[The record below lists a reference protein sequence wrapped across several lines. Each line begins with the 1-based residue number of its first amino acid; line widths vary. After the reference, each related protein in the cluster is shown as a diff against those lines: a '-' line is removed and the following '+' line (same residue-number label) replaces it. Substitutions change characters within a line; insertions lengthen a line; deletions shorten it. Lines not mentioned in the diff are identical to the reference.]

1 MAVPAAAQEADFSL
15 SGFARMGVAY
25 DDGSDETALESR
37 FQLDARFEIVADAGL
52 TFGGHARMRIDEGSA
67 DAGFNQPRLY
77 MSSGDL
83 TLSVGN
89 INGVIFNVPAS
100 YVGTGLDGN
109 GSSGTPVY
117 FSGAQN
123 VTPLEYSSQGVS
135 GTNGAQLDYS
145 MGGFGFSAMYTDEAS
160 GVSMTYSANGVSIGV
175 AYQQDDVTSADD
187 DTLIVVG
194 ASYEIDALTVGAA
207 YAVVDDASMPGDG
220 SKFSVNASY
229 AFSEALSGS
238 AFVATEDNGAG
249 DGESYGVSMTR
260 SLAPGVNF
268 VAGFEQ
274 NAAET
279 NFMSAGVTMNF

>member
-1 MAVPAAAQEADFSL
+1 
-15 SGFARMGVAY
+15 
-25 DDGSDETALESR
+25 
-37 FQLDARFEIVADAGL
+37 
-52 TFGGHARMRIDEGSA
+52 MRVDEGTG
-67 DAGFNQPRLY
+67 DAGFNQPRLF
-77 MSSGDL
+77 MSTGDL

-100 YVGTGLDGN
+100 FVGTGLDGN

-117 FSGAQN
+117 FAGAQN
-123 VTPLEYSSQGVS
+123 VTPLEYGSQGVS
-135 GTNGAQLDYS
+135 GTNGAQVDYA
-145 MGGFGFSAMYTDEAS
+145 MGGFGFSAMYTDESS
-160 GVSMTYSANGVSIGV
+160 GASMTYSDNGVSIGV
-175 AYQQDDVTSADD
+175 AYQQDDVAGGDD
-187 DTLIVVG
+187 DTLIVAG
-194 ASYEIDALTVGAA
+194 ASYEINDLTVGAA
-207 YAVVDDASMPGDG
+207 YAVVDDASMASDG
-220 SKFSVNASY
+220 TKVAVNASY